1 MLKRIIVGSTIAAA
15 GWAAFYAAGRWR
27 ATWGVDP
34 SETERPLPGD
44 DLVPVAAAVDTRG
57 ITIEA
62 PPSAV
67 WPWLVQM
74 GYGRAGWYS
83 YDRLDMR
90 GRSADRIHPEWQG
103 LAVGDV
109 MATDPGGGFV
119 VRELVP
125 ERALVVFADSDLVAE
140 QRGTAGI
147 EAPVAELPLA
157 EAPVGEAAVTKLPV
171 AEAAATKLP
180 VAEAPG
186 LAASGRFMGAAMPPR
201 FGVSWAFVL
210 EPAGDGQTRLIE
222 RVRFGMEGESRGSR
236 MLGPTLGFGV
246 FVMVQR
252 QLRGIR
258 DRVEAAGRQPVPVMA
273 EPDMGVARPET
284 GPVPATAAT
293 A

>member
-34 SETERPLPGD
+34 SETERVLPGD
-44 DLVPVAAAVDTRG
+44 DLVPVVAAVDTRG
-57 ITIEA
+57 ITIDA

-90 GRSADRIHPEWQG
+90 GRSADGIHPEWQG

-109 MATDPGGGFV
+109 LPTDPGGGFV
-119 VRELVP
+119 VRELIP

-140 QRGTAGI
+140 QRGTAGV
-147 EAPVAELPLA
+147 EV
-157 EAPVGEAAVTKLPV
+157 
-171 AEAAATKLP
+171 P

-201 FGVSWAFVL
+201 FGASWAFVL

-222 RVRFGMEGESRGSR
+222 RVRFGIEGDSRGSR
-236 MLGPTLGFGV
+236 VLGPTLGFGV

-258 DRVEAAGRQPVPVMA
+258 QRVEAAGRQPVPVMA
-273 EPDMGVARPET
+273 DIPAEAPAMET
-284 GPVPATAAT
+284 GSVAAT
-293 A
+293 S